1 MTPTCV
7 TRLTWAQLVDYWA
20 GDLPVEQQDAVDEH
34 LIGCELCTAESM
46 RVAAVT
52 EAMRSILPPIVS
64 LELVEKLRQRG
75 LSVLENP
82 IHPGERKEILFPNAV
97 DVLIHRLTSLPLADA
112 VRVDFKLSGE
122 DGGKVLIQVNDVPF
136 DRATGSVMIACMKH
150 YPGPADT
157 VAETRVTDSA
167 GAQTVQVFTILH
179 RFEQAR

>member
-1 MTPTCV
+1 MTATCL

-20 GDLPVEQQDAVDEH
+20 GDLPVEQQDTIDEH

-52 EAMRSILPPIVS
+52 EAMRSMLPPIVS

-75 LSVLENP
+75 LSVLEKP
-82 IHPGERKEILFPNAV
+82 IRPGERKEVLFPNAV
-97 DVLIHRLTSLPLADA
+97 DVLIHRLTGLPLEDA
-112 VRVDFKLSGE
+112 VRVDFKFSGE
-122 DGGKVLIQVNDVPF
+122 DGEVLIELNDVPF
-136 DRATGSVMIACMKH
+136 DRATGSVLIACMKH

-157 VAETRVTDSA
+157 VAETRVRDSG
-167 GAQTVQVFTILH
+167 GAETVQVFTILH